1 MLALLGGV
9 AILGGLLLLIYLFVS
24 ADPAKLARNFK
35 WIVFGLS
42 LVLSAALLLTGR
54 VAIFWLPL
62 GLILPYLWP
71 QVFGRAGPRAGGTAG
86 GPASEIATP
95 YLRMRLDRTSG
106 AVAGT
111 VLAGPFAGMRLDE
124 LSLDELLSLLRE
136 CRTADEEG
144 ARLLEAYLDR
154 LHPRWRDRF
163 AGEPPPRAAS
173 GDIGVAEA
181 YEILGLAPGADE
193 AAIKAAHHRLI
204 MQLHPDH
211 GGSEYLAR
219 QINRARDVL
228 LKRKPVGE

>member
-106 AVAGT
+106 AV
-111 VLAGPFAGMRLDE
+111 
-124 LSLDELLSLLRE
+124 
-136 CRTADEEG
+136 
-144 ARLLEAYLDR
+144 
-154 LHPRWRDRF
+154 
-163 AGEPPPRAAS
+163 
-173 GDIGVAEA
+173 
-181 YEILGLAPGADE
+181 
-193 AAIKAAHHRLI
+193 
-204 MQLHPDH
+204 
-211 GGSEYLAR
+211 
-219 QINRARDVL
+219 
-228 LKRKPVGE
+228 